1 MAGSVRVLLIV
12 LLSNFHRVIVVVC
25 AAVDVLVVVVGGVR
39 SIDFVVNPI
48 HVQCLPVIYTAL
60 VANTRH

>member
-12 LLSNFHRVIVVVC
+12 LLSNYHRVVVVC
-25 AAVDVLVVVVGGVR
+25 AAVDVLVVVGGVR

>member
-1 MAGSVRVLLIV
+1 M
-12 LLSNFHRVIVVVC
+12 
-25 AAVDVLVVVVGGVR
+25 VVVVGGVVR

-48 HVQCLPVIYTAL
+48 HVRCLPVIYTAL